1 MNPFQKA
8 NSIIE
13 SNQKKIDTPAQ
24 LNQEQVKLVPNQDY
38 LSLRTMRSVEGN
50 ARVTPHYHTYDVK
63 VN

>member
-1 MNPFQKA
+1 MNPFQRA

-38 LSLRTMRSVEGN
+38 LRLRALRSEDGN
-50 ARVTPHYHTYDVK
+50 GRVAPRYQTYDVK